1 MIRRNQPARSH
12 ASPSAATRH
21 VLEARKRAGEDDLEA
36 YERQRWAIRNARTDD
51 TSTWRTPR
59 RPRRRRRSIRRRLGL
74 VLLLVIVALL
84 AGAVL
89 VGMRAA
95 AFNERVSTSPFLSA
109 SLFGPLNGSDRVNV
123 VMVGYG
129 GADHEGAYL
138 ADSINIL
145 SIDPETDTTTT
156 IPIPRDL
163 WIEGVTG
170 FGVDEGSK
178 VNAAFAIGEQEGG
191 VAAAGELLASVL
203 TEVTGLEID
212 HWMAIDFN
220 GFSEMVDAVG
230 GVTID
235 NPVEFSYTM
244 NEQLYQS
251 GNFNGGTFAAG
262 ELQLDGEQALA
273 YVRAR
278 YTNVVS
284 ESSDYARSARQARI
298 IGALRSSLGSG
309 GIGAIGPGLGLMDAL
324 EGRLQTDLS
333 AIDLFLLSGH
343 MTSDRRIELSE
354 DVVLTATTNTIG
366 QYILIPVDWNGP
378 GAYGSLHA
386 YLADELA
393 EPIASSTP
401 TATDD
406 PAARAP

>member
-1 MIRRNQPARSH
+1 MIRRNQPARAL
-12 ASPSAATRH
+12 ASPGAATRR
-21 VLEARKRAGEDDLEA
+21 VAEARRSPAEDDLEA

-51 TSTWRTPR
+51 TSAWRRPR
-59 RPRRRRRSIRRRLGL
+59 APRRRRRSIRRRVGL

-95 AFNERVSTSPFLSA
+95 AFNERVSTSPFLST
-109 SLFGPLNGSDRVNV
+109 SLLGPLNGSNRVNI

-129 GADHEGAYL
+129 GGDHDGAYL

-191 VAAAGELLASVL
+191 VASAGELLASVL
-203 TEVTGLEID
+203 TEVTGLRID

-220 GFSEMVDAVG
+220 GFAEMVDAVG

-251 GNFNGGTFAAG
+251 GNFNGGTFPAG
-262 ELQLDGEQALA
+262 ELHLDGARALA

-298 IGALRSSLGSG
+298 IGGLRSSLGSG
-309 GIGAIGPGLGLMDAL
+309 GVGAIRPGLGLMDAL

-354 DVVLTATTNTIG
+354 DVVLVATTNTIG
-366 QYILIPVDWNGP
+366 QYILIPVDWNGA
-378 GAYGSLHA
+378 GAYGSLHE
-386 YLADELA
+386 YLDEELA
-393 EPIASSTP
+393 RPIASSSP
-401 TATDD
+401 TATDGS
-406 PAARAP
+406 AAGAP

>member
-1 MIRRNQPARSH
+1 MTRR
-12 ASPSAATRH
+12 
-21 VLEARKRAGEDDLEA
+21 RAGDDDLQT

-51 TSTWRTPR
+51 TSAWRSPR
-59 RPRRRRRSIRRRLGL
+59 RQGRRKGSLRRRFGRIF
-74 VLLLVIVALL
+74 LLVVVALL
-84 AGAVL
+84 VGAVL
-89 VGMRAA
+89 VGVRAA

-109 SLFGPLNGSDRVNV
+109 SLFGSLNASDRVNI

-129 GADHEGAYL
+129 GGDHDGAYL

-145 SIDPETDTTTT
+145 SIDPTTDKTTT
-156 IPIPRDL
+156 IPVPRDL

-178 VNAAFAIGEQEGG
+178 VNAAFAIGEQQGG
-191 VAAAGELLASVL
+191 IASAGELLASVL

-212 HWMAIDFN
+212 NWMAIDFN

-244 NEQLYQS
+244 NEQLFQS
-251 GNFNGGTFAAG
+251 GNFNGGTFPAG
-262 ELQLDGEQALA
+262 ELHLDGAGALA

-278 YTNVVS
+278 YTSVVS

-298 IGALRSSLGSG
+298 ISALRSSLGSG

-333 AIDLFLLSGH
+333 AIDLFLVSGH
-343 MTSDRRIELSE
+343 MTSDRRIELTE
-354 DVVLTATTNTIG
+354 DVVLVATTNTIG
-366 QYILIPVDWNGP
+366 QYILIPTDWSGP
-378 GAYGSLHA
+378 GAYGSLHR

-393 EPIASSTP
+393 TPIASSSP

-406 PAARAP
+406 AAARAP